1 MSPLLQY
8 FGVKDVRQIRDSKRF
23 KKEVAP
29 IFIGDMILS
38 MRGNDLEIVGWH
50 LKDCQQRGTLPVRGF
65 YTFATEGAHAGCLVR
80 AAITF

>member
-23 KKEVAP
+23 KQELAP
-29 IFIGDMILS
+29 IFIGDMVLS

-50 LKDCQQRGTLPVRGF
+50 LKDCQERGKLPVRGV
-65 YTFATEGAHAGCLVR
+65 YTFATEGAYAGRIVR
-80 AAITF
+80 AAMTF